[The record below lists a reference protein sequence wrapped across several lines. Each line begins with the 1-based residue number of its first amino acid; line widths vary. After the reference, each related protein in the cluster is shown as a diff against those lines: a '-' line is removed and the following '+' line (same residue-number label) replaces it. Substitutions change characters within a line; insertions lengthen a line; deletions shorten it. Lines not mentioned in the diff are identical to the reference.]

1 MTKAN
6 TKYKTVK
13 RKANVGERILIT
25 KAFDTEGEYDNGDV
39 FTVGKLLSAGVL
51 VKENEDTAMYHREY
65 EVIVD
70 TKPSKNERITALE
83 TQVAELQAELQ
94 TLKKSP
100 FGPNFQPFIK
110 KDRQPTPNEQR
121 KAVIERAKAFIEES
135 LNRNYPSFSTPKI
148 KRTIDSVWFKG
159 DALGGIT
166 DKAEFIVNAD
176 KRTVVALIKTLDG
189 KLVHKGIAKCA
200 PDDVFNADIG
210 KAIALGRALGLD
222 VSEFE
227 NAPKPTEVVV
237 GMVVDTYI
245 DGDFFKTVKPM
256 KVIEGHRMYSNL
268 VTAEYTPYDPGD
280 KIIDDTEAQ
289 Y

>member
-1 MTKAN
+1 MMTKAN

-25 KAFDTEGEYDNGDV
+25 NAEHEYKAYTNGSIGTVLKKCPIFDELVYVWEWGIPV
-39 FTVGKLLSAGVL
+39 FD
-51 VKENEDTAMYHREY
+51 EEY
-65 EVIVD
+65 EVIVEES
-70 TKPSKNERITALE
+70 PSDSERITALE

-94 TLKKSP
+94 TLKKR
-100 FGPNFQPFIK
+100 K
-110 KDRQPTPNEQR
+110 KPKHLLSHYPTPNEQR
-121 KAVIERAKAFIEES
+121 KAVIERAKAFVAEVSE
-135 LNRNYPSFSTPKI
+135 RA
-148 KRTIDSVWFKG
+148 KG
-159 DALGGIT
+159 DDFNDIGNVIYRHRT
-166 DKAEFIVNAD
+166 TRPEFHVNAK
-176 KRTVVALIKTLDG
+176 KRTVVVLLKGAHNPVLIG
-189 KLVHKGIAKCA
+189 KAIAKCA

-256 KVIEGHRMYSNL
+256 KVIEGHRMYPNL
-268 VTAEYTPYDPGD
+268 ITAEFTPYDPGD
-280 KIIDDTEAQ
+280 KITDDTEAQ